1 MRLEMK
7 HGKATYLT
15 PATPDDAIGITDLR
29 EAVAKTLTERHGEGL
44 WSRGGTLRSV
54 LFDMRRSKVFVV
66 REGERVI
73 ASLALGKRKPWAI
86 DPSYFTPC
94 ARALYLT
101 SMAVTP
107 DIQRGGVGRQCI
119 DEARKI
125 ASEWSADMIRLDAFD
140 APAGA
145 GGFYAKCG
153 FRETGRVSY
162 RGCPLIYYEVA
173 V

>member
-73 ASLALGKRKPWAI
+73 ASLALGP
-86 DPSYFTPC
+86 
-94 ARALYLT
+94 
-101 SMAVTP
+101 
-107 DIQRGGVGRQCI
+107 
-119 DEARKI
+119 
-125 ASEWSADMIRLDAFD
+125 
-140 APAGA
+140 
-145 GGFYAKCG
+145 GGFYVKCG

-162 RGCPLIYYEVA
+162 RGCPLIYYEVT